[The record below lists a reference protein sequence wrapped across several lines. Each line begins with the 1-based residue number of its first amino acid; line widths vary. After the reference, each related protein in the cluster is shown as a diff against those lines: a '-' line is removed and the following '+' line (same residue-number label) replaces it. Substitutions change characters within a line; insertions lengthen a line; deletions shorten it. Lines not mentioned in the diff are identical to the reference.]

1 MDTINIDNI
10 QYSNHGCHFTGD
22 FGYGILSSVISN
34 LFLTKY
40 IEMSNSFLL
49 YKNNESFFQYITINN
64 MFKTFIHIMKSF
76 QHHLT
81 ITMEVKHHN
90 SNYYNVGLYR
100 CFFAIFLFAIDHR

>member
-1 MDTINIDNI
+1 
-10 QYSNHGCHFTGD
+10 
-22 FGYGILSSVISN
+22 
-34 LFLTKY
+34 
-40 IEMSNSFLL
+40 MSNSFLL

-64 MFKTFIHIMKSF
+64 MFKTFIHIMKSY

-100 CFFAIFLFAIDHR
+100 CFLQTFYLQLITDKTRIFLNKILLNHML

>member
-10 QYSNHGCHFTGD
+10 QYCNHGFHFTGD

-49 YKNNESFFQYITINN
+49 YIK
-64 MFKTFIHIMKSF
+64 IMNLFSIY
-76 QHHLT
+76 HH
-81 ITMEVKHHN
+81 K
-90 SNYYNVGLYR
+90 
-100 CFFAIFLFAIDHR
+100 